1 MANPP
6 IVINKPNIETVS
18 FDVFGTQPMI
28 QHKWSEKAK
37 KQMLDKQMK
46 KATKGRE
53 PKNPEQDF
61 YDSLYLCS
69 DGKHPKGPY
78 GFPAVGFKSSAVR
91 AAKQVE
97 GMTMTDAKAW
107 FYVIPD
113 DGDLVRIYGPPP
125 VIREDMVKI
134 QQTTDIRFR
143 GQFNEWRVTLN
154 VRYNMDQISSEQLLN
169 LFELAGFSCGVG
181 EWRMEH
187 GGTFGTYTLIDP
199 ATALKKVA

>member
-143 GQFNEWRVTLN
+143 GQFNEWRVRLN

-181 EWRMEH
+181 EWRRER

>member
-181 EWRMEH
+181 EWRMER
-187 GGTFGTYTLIDP
+187 GGTFGTFTLIDP

>member
-1 MANPP
+1 MGSPA

-61 YDSLYLCS
+61 
-69 DGKHPKGPY
+69 Y

-154 VRYNMDQISSEQLLN
+154 VRYNKDQISSEQLLN

-181 EWRMEH
+181 EWRMER
-187 GGTFGTYTLIDP
+187 GGTFGTFTLIDP

>member
-1 MANPP
+1 MANP

-18 FDVFGTQPMI
+18 FDIFGTQPMI

-69 DGKHPKGPY
+69 DGKHPDGPY

-134 QQTTDIRFR
+134 QQTTDI
-143 GQFNEWRVTLN
+143 
-154 VRYNMDQISSEQLLN
+154 I
-169 LFELAGFSCGVG
+169 ELAGFSCGVG
-181 EWRMEH
+181 EWRMER
-187 GGTFGTYTLIDP
+187 GGTFGTFTLIDP
-199 ATALKKVA
+199 ATELKKVA

>member
-6 IVINKPNIETVS
+6 FVITYPTFVHVS
-18 FDVFGTQPMI
+18 FDVFGTQPML

-37 KQMLDKQMK
+37 KQMLDTQMK

-69 DGKHPKGPY
+69 SGKRPDGPY

-97 GMTMTDAKAW
+97 GMTMTDA
-107 FYVIPD
+107 
-113 DGDLVRIYGPPP
+113 
-125 VIREDMVKI
+125 
-134 QQTTDIRFR
+134 
-143 GQFNEWRVTLN
+143 
-154 VRYNMDQISSEQLLN
+154 
-169 LFELAGFSCGVG
+169 
-181 EWRMEH
+181 
-187 GGTFGTYTLIDP
+187 
-199 ATALKKVA
+199 

>member
-1 MANPP
+1 MSNP

-18 FDVFGTQPMI
+18 FDVYGTQPMI

-46 KATKGRE
+46 KASKGRD

-61 YDSLYLCS
+61 LDSLYLCS
-69 DGKHPKGPY
+69 DGKHPDGPY

-107 FYVIPD
+107 FMSFLMMVILSVYMD
-113 DGDLVRIYGPPP
+113 HLLLF
-125 VIREDMVKI
+125 VK
-134 QQTTDIRFR
+134 TWLK
-143 GQFNEWRVTLN
+143 FNRL
-154 VRYNMDQISSEQLLN
+154 QILDSVVSSMNGLYD
-169 LFELAGFSCGVG
+169 S
-181 EWRMEH
+181 M
-187 GGTFGTYTLIDP
+187 
-199 ATALKKVA
+199 